1 VRSNLTR
8 YGSSTQVRAL
18 TFGAG
23 VFNLTGRAAKMAIAS
38 ISQPMDQE
46 ENAIVA
52 VADVYI
58 LSGAIYTRADGSWAP
73 LTLLECTWRSQ
84 DQLAQSVELT
94 NESYVKLLGNTRTG
108 GRGYYIMVFIPNSSI
123 LSARVRRQ
131 LGSSLSVLPLNLS
144 AFFNN
149 AQLFYTMRINV
160 SKLLSEQGYAQ
171 MNTVINP

>member
-1 VRSNLTR
+1 MSSLTR
-8 YGSSTQVRAL
+8 YGSSIQVRAL
-18 TFGAG
+18 TFGVG
-23 VFNLTGRAAKMAIAS
+23 VFNLTGRAAKMVIAS

-46 ENAIVA
+46 ENAIA
-52 VADVYI
+52 AAADVYI
-58 LSGAIYTRADGSWAP
+58 LSGAIYIRADGSWTP

-94 NESYVKLLGNTRTG
+94 NESYVKLLGNTRAG
-108 GRGYYIMVFIPNSSI
+108 GRGYYIVVFIPNSSI
-123 LSARVRRQ
+123 LSASVRRQ
-131 LGSSLSVLPLNLS
+131 LGSSLSVSPLNLS

-149 AQLFYTMRINV
+149 VQLFYTLRINM